1 MECPGCKAP
10 ISDDSRFCRLCGT
23 VIAPKNVAPDDSTHR
38 FHPAHKLARGSSFLG
53 RYRIAGELGRGGM
66 GIVYKAEDT
75 KLRRNVALKFLPPE
89 YTRDAEAKER
99 FIHEAQ
105 AASSLE
111 HPNICSIHE
120 IEETRDG
127 QMYISMGCYDG
138 DTLQKLIREGPVDV
152 GEVADLGIQ
161 VAQGLQEAH
170 DKGIVHRDIKPSNII
185 VTGKGRVKVM
195 DFGLAKLAGQTRIT
209 KAGTA
214 MGTVSYMSPEQARGE
229 DVDTRTDIWSLGVVL
244 YELVTG
250 QPPFKGEYDQA
261 VIYSILN
268 EDPKPISE
276 VTPHIPHG
284 FEEIIARCLE
294 KDATSRYQSVAELE
308 TDLGRWREESG
319 LCKPSRYG
327 RRRSFRESFTGS
339 LLRVGIPVA
348 IAVLVTLLVTVIP
361 PSRDAI
367 RNLIGAGAP
376 PAAMRVALLPCSIKE
391 ENSDRRAFCDGLVLM
406 LTDQLEGMRSL
417 PEGFSVVPAEDIR
430 KSKSSTLTDARVNH
444 RANVVLRGNFEWI
457 GGKIGLAMSRSD
469 VGVEYENG
477 RESEILKQR
486 GSIRLSDPIANLATW
501 QDSLVLKVL
510 HLLDVQPEHQQV
522 RALVEG
528 HTGIPGAFGHYLEG
542 QGYLYPYKADQ
553 DIDQAIDAF
562 ISATTEDPAYEK
574 AHYGLGRAYSWK
586 YWNTKGMKW
595 RDLAVSS
602 GRRALE
608 INNES
613 IPAHLLLGRI
623 YLNSRDYEEASEILI
638 AAVELDSL
646 NVTAHEDLAAA
657 YRGMGD
663 YEKAEETYLRTIEL
677 NPEPYSTHVNLGYTY
692 YVQSKYEEAI
702 EPFKRAIELV
712 PGEANTYNYLGAVY
726 NELEMWP
733 EATKMFEQSLAIDST
748 SSIVISNLGTLYFN
762 QARYADAEQ
771 VYRRA
776 LSMSDEKY
784 KIWAHLAEGQYWNPE
799 GREESLENFRR
810 AVEMAEARL
819 ETDKLNTVLL
829 SDLASYYEK
838 MGHDDRAH
846 EFLDTAVGLDPQ
858 DIDVII
864 HIAETYEM
872 LGVRGT
878 ALAWLTRAFE
888 HGALPARIERYPGLS
903 QLRADSRYEKLIE
916 G

>member
-1 MECPGCKAP
+1 
-10 ISDDSRFCRLCGT
+10 
-23 VIAPKNVAPDDSTHR
+23 
-38 FHPAHKLARGSSFLG
+38 
-53 RYRIAGELGRGGM
+53 M

-138 DTLQKLIREGPVDV
+138 DTLQKLIREGPVDA

-185 VTGKGRVKVM
+185 VTSRGRVKVM

-244 YELVTG
+244 YELITG

-319 LCKPSRYG
+319 LGRPSRYG
-327 RRRSFRESFTGS
+327 RQRSSRDSLAGS

-348 IAVLVTLLVTVIP
+348 VAVLLTLLVTVIP
-361 PSRDAI
+361 ASRDAI
-367 RNLIGAGAP
+367 KNLIGVGNTP
-376 PAAMRVALLPCSIKE
+376 FEMRVALLPCSIEE
-391 ENSDRRAFCDGLVLM
+391 ENSDRRAFCDGLILT
-406 LTDQLEGMRSL
+406 LTDQLEKMQGL
-417 PEGFSVVPAEDIR
+417 PERVSIVPAADIR
-430 KSKSSTLTDARVNH
+430 ELKSSTLTDARVNH
-444 RANVVLRGNFEWI
+444 EANVVISGMFEWI

-477 RESEILKQR
+477 RESEIVKQR
-486 GSIRLSDPIANLATW
+486 GSIRLADPIANLATW
-501 QDSLVLKVL
+501 QDSLVFKVL
-510 HLLDVQPEHQQV
+510 QLLDVQPGQRQV
-522 RALVEG
+522 RALAKG

-542 QGYLYPYKADQ
+542 QGYLYPYKAGQ
-553 DIDQAIDAF
+553 DIDQAIEAF
-562 ISATTEDPAYEK
+562 TSATAEDPAYEK
-574 AHYGLGRAYSWK
+574 AHYGLGRAYSSK
-586 YWNTKGMKW
+586 YWNTKDTKW
-595 RDLAVSS
+595 LDPAISS
-602 GRRALE
+602 GRRVLE
-608 INNES
+608 INSES

-623 YLNSRDYEEASEILI
+623 YLNSGDYDKASEILT
-638 AAVELDSL
+638 AAIELDSL
-646 NVTAHEDLAAA
+646 NVRGHEDLAAA
-657 YRGMGD
+657 YRAMGD
-663 YEKAEETYLRTIEL
+663 YEKAEATFLRTIEL
-677 NPEPYSTHVNLGYTY
+677 NPEPYATYVNLGYMY

-702 EPFKRAIELV
+702 EPFKRAIESE
-712 PGEANTYNYLGAVY
+712 PGEADAYNYLGATY
-726 NELEMWP
+726 TQLEMWP
-733 EATKMFEQSLAIDST
+733 EATKMFEQSHAIDST
-748 SSIVISNLGTLYFN
+748 SSTVISNLGTLYFN

-771 VYRRA
+771 IYRRA
-776 LSMSDEKY
+776 LSISDEEY
-784 KIWAHLAEGQYWNPE
+784 KIWAHLAEAQYWNPE

-810 AVEMAEARL
+810 AAEMAGGELKADSL
-819 ETDKLNTVLL
+819 DAVIL

-838 MGHDDRAH
+838 LGDDDRAH
-846 EFLDTAVGLDPQ
+846 EFLDTAVGLDPE

-878 ALAWLTRAFE
+878 ALDWVTRAFK
-888 HGALPARIERYPGLS
+888 HGALPSRIERYPGLI
-903 QLRADSRYEKLIE
+903 QLRADSRYQKLIE